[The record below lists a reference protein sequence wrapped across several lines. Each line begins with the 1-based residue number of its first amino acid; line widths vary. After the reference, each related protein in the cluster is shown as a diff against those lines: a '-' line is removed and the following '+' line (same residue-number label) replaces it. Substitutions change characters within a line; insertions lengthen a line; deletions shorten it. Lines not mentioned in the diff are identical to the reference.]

1 MRLRYWI
8 RSGFQT
14 FGLVLLAST
23 IYSFLMFIQ
32 LDDGL
37 EGVLITWPIYLL
49 VFGGMMLLAM
59 NIGIYKLNLQL
70 ALSFGSTRNEA
81 ILGLNLVRL
90 IPTVLLTAILTLL
103 CSLTDAADTLTVG
116 QAIPVGLGVYLF
128 CGAIG
133 SVIGVVYTKFGKIA
147 TVISVVVFLLVG
159 LSAGVLAALSGESSL
174 LATITLRGNLHW
186 LVLCIGLFVYSLCSI
201 PEQRTV
207 WKCNVKL

>member
-8 RSGFQT
+8 KSGLQT
-14 FGLVLLAST
+14 FFLVVVACF
-23 IYSFLMFIQ
+23 IYSFLMFLQ
-32 LDDGL
+32 LDDALGGL
-37 EGVLITWPIYLL
+37 TTLLPVYLL
-49 VFGGMMLLAM
+49 LFGGMMLLAM

-90 IPTVLLTAILTLL
+90 IPALLLTGLLTGL

-116 QAIPVGLGVYLF
+116 QAIPMGLGVYLF

-133 SVIGVVYTKFGKIA
+133 SVIGVVYTKFGRLA
-147 TVISVVVFLLVG
+147 TVISVVAILLVAFAAG
-159 LSAGVLAALSGESSL
+159 FLAAFSTGNGVLSRIVLGGDL
-174 LATITLRGNLHW
+174 PWLILA
-186 LVLCIGLFVYSLCSI
+186 IGLFVYAIASI